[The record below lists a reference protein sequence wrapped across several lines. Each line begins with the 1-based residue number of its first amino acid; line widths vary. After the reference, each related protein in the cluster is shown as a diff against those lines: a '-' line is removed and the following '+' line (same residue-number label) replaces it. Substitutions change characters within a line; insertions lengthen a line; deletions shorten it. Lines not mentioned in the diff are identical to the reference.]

1 MDKHD
6 GVGIAPV
13 IALGGIDDSHD
24 LTHQIWLGKSF
35 TPGRY
40 VLYCGM
46 PTSAD
51 VKSGT
56 GYATHTDAGM
66 VLAFEIAE

>member
-1 MDKHD
+1 
-6 GVGIAPV
+6 
-13 IALGGIDDSHD
+13 
-24 LTHQIWLGKSF
+24 
-35 TPGRY
+35 
-40 VLYCGM
+40 M
-46 PTSAD
+46 PMSTD